1 MKLLKVIRCVKSLW
15 PTVIRV
21 AKAIW
26 SAAEITITVY
36 DFFNHSKDT
45 MVFMTE
51 DQKEIIDQN
60 EVVKVFDNDL

>member
-1 MKLLKVIRCVKSLW
+1 
-15 PTVIRV
+15 
-21 AKAIW
+21 
-26 SAAEITITVY
+26 VY